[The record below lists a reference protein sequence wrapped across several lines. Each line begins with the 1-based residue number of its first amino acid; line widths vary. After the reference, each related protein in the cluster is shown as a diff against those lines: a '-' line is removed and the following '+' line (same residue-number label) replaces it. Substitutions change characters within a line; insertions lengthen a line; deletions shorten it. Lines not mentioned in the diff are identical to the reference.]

1 MKMSLNPPDWWDSL
15 QDAESLQKVLRVGIK
30 PTVEERYLAW
40 DKLRQLPPPD
50 GLTHEEWWAGVKFA
64 RQSLYRPL
72 PIKPAKEGRFQL
84 AMPDPAWEMVHLID
98 QKASA
103 EISFTEIVANPQSR
117 RRYLVS
123 SLIEEAITSSQ
134 LEGATTTGRVAKE
147 MIKSGRRPRTV
158 SERMILNNY
167 QAMSQITDWSKT
179 PLSKAL
185 ILDLHKILTHDT
197 LDDPADEGRI
207 QTPADDRVV
216 VLDREDGKVLHSP
229 PPAEQLEER
238 LDALCDFANGKRFDG
253 FLHPVVRAILVHFWL
268 AYDHP
273 FADGNGRTARALFY
287 WTMLRQGYW
296 LVEFLSISRILRKAP
311 AQYDRSFLYTETD
324 DGDTT
329 YFVLYQLHVICRAID
344 ELHEFLRRKMREVRQ
359 AEELLRGLRLNPR
372 QLALVG
378 RALRNPDTRYT
389 FKTHML
395 SHLIVYET
403 ARSDLLELVRLGFLD
418 QSQVGRQFVFH
429 PARDLADRLKES
441 GTRGSNDR
449 SRVLLESTSHS

>member
-1 MKMSLNPPDWWDSL
+1 MRPVDDASVWPTLTSAPSSATMRAVVAAPVILLIDGPP
-15 QDAESLQKVLRVGIK
+15 
-30 PTVEERYLAW
+30 
-40 DKLRQLPPPD
+40 
-50 GLTHEEWWAGVKFA
+50 
-64 RQSLYRPL
+64 
-72 PIKPAKEGRFQL
+72 
-84 AMPDPAWEMVHLID
+84 AMPPEAGRYTVRRPQGSPQADGGRCRGVDAAIKTLRHGGVAGGLLSID
-98 QKASA
+98 YYP
-103 EISFTEIVANPQSR
+103 ELVANPQSR

-167 QAMSQITDWSKT
+167 RAMSQITGWSDR
-179 PLSKAL
+179 PLSKEL
-185 ILDLHKILTHDT
+185 ILELHKVVTHDT
-197 LDDPADEGRI
+197 LENPADEGRM
-207 QTPADDRVV
+207 QLPGEDRVM

-229 PPAEQLEER
+229 PPAEELEER
-238 LDALCDFANGKRFDG
+238 LEALCEFANGKGFDG

-311 AQYDRSFLYTETD
+311 AQYDRSFLYTESD
-324 DGDTT
+324 NGDTT
-329 YFVLYQLHVICRAID
+329 YVVLHQLNVIRRAID

-359 AEELLRGLRLNPR
+359 AEELLQGLRLNPR
-372 QLALVG
+372 QRAVVG
-378 RALRNPDTRYT
+378 HALRNPDTRYT

-395 SHLIVYET
+395 SHQVVYET
-403 ARSDLLELVRLGFLD
+403 SRSDLLELGRLGFLT
-418 QSQVGRQFVFH
+418 QSQVGREFVFR
-429 PARDLADRLKES
+429 PATGLADRLHETGIQRRS
-441 GTRGSNDR
+441 GVPGVHRDVPG
-449 SRVLLESTSHS
+449 